1 MATVKIMLDT
11 RRALN
16 SGKYPVKLR
25 IWHRSAILLSTDFE
39 AAAEEWLPTEGKYK
53 EISAIYKARNV
64 HLRSLLNKI
73 DTLLI
78 NLEIAGR
85 LNVTTDKELRT
96 MCEDELGRKKT
107 AEVLLVDYLEKA
119 KEGKALRTQRLFAWA
134 QTKVNELSPKIR
146 VTDIDEAWMLKYR
159 AHLEQSLRPNTV
171 AQGIAWV
178 SRALSLAVSDGVIA
192 RNPASGIKKPK
203 EQTRKKALSLESLR
217 ELRDMSFK
225 SHQRGLEYARDI
237 FLLQFYLL
245 GINVVDLCDL
255 KEITDG
261 RIQYK
266 RHKTGTLYSVKVV
279 PEAEAIIN
287 KWRGDGALIDRRG
300 HSASSLLNSL
310 NRYLDILKSGLTTN
324 YARHT
329 WATLA
334 YELDIPMETVSHAL
348 GHIIGSPVTAI
359 YVAFNQKKVDEANRK
374 VIDYLN
380 SDIE

>member
-1 MATVKIMLDT
+1 MATAKIMLDT

-16 SGKYPVKLR
+16 NGKYPVKLR

-39 AAAEEWLPTEGKYK
+39 AAVEEWLATEGKYK
-53 EISAIYKARNV
+53 EISATYKARNV

-78 NLEIAGR
+78 NLEISGR
-85 LNVTTDKELRT
+85 LGTTTDKDLRA
-96 MCEDELGRKKT
+96 MCEDELGRKKQ
-107 AEVLLVDYLEKA
+107 AEALLVDYLEKA
-119 KEGKALRTQRLFAWA
+119 KEGKAPRTQRLFAWA

-192 RNPASGIKKPK
+192 RNPASGIKKPR

-217 ELRDMSFK
+217 ELRDMTFK
-225 SHQRGLEYARDI
+225 SHQRGFEYARDI

-255 KEITDG
+255 KEVVDG
-261 RIQYK
+261 RVQYK
-266 RHKTGTLYSVKVV
+266 RHKTGTLYSVKVT
-279 PEAEAIIN
+279 PEAEAIIS
-287 KWRGDGALIDRRG
+287 KWRGNDTLIDRRG
-300 HSASSLLNSL
+300 LSASSLLNSL
-310 NRYLDILKSGLTTN
+310 NRYLDIIKPGLSTN

-334 YELDIPMETVSHAL
+334 YELDMPMETVSHAL

-380 SDIE
+380 ADIK